1 VHGWQRLADPDG
13 WVPDHCPAGF
23 QQLEP
28 QPHVHTGR
36 PDREMASLDL
46 WGQVR
51 VAVLQTFGA
60 QGRMTLAQK
69 FRAWEEEALKVERGA
84 AMQPDAW
91 KQTVEQRQLAQ
102 SSPFAQGLLSVC
114 HRDVV
119 LAAQDKAIRSA
130 LSPSL
135 CAMIRA
141 PDEVGLTRGNVAE
154 LQTNH
159 LLIIDNAL
167 PHNVVEGCRLEA
179 EALDAKGYLR
189 PPAMHRAL
197 GDRRD
202 RLVGIEE
209 KSELLVPGGHL
220 VRLIQ
225 YLKSLAAELIDGGYN
240 EALTVPPSIM
250 LACYDGQ
257 GAFYKPHMDSMDDDP
272 RLVTAIFYLVDD
284 KWDGRLEADGGNLIW
299 WTVTEDDLESAH
311 SEREKH
317 QLEPKVETRRSSF
330 HLAVVLC
337 CFLSCA
343 QAGRLVVF
351 NSRTVMHEVMPT
363 HRKRFA
369 VTLWFFRG
377 ATP

>member
-1 VHGWQRLADPDG
+1 
-13 WVPDHCPAGF
+13 
-23 QQLEP
+23 
-28 QPHVHTGR
+28 
-36 PDREMASLDL
+36 
-46 WGQVR
+46 
-51 VAVLQTFGA
+51 
-60 QGRMTLAQK
+60 
-69 FRAWEEEALKVERGA
+69 
-84 AMQPDAW
+84 
-91 KQTVEQRQLAQ
+91 
-102 SSPFAQGLLSVC
+102 
-114 HRDVV
+114 
-119 LAAQDKAIRSA
+119 
-130 LSPSL
+130 
-135 CAMIRA
+135 
-141 PDEVGLTRGNVAE
+141 
-154 LQTNH
+154 
-159 LLIIDNAL
+159 
-167 PHNVVEGCRLEA
+167 
-179 EALDAKGYLR
+179 
-189 PPAMHRAL
+189 
-197 GDRRD
+197 
-202 RLVGIEE
+202 
-209 KSELLVPGGHL
+209 
-220 VRLIQ
+220 
-225 YLKSLAAELIDGGYN
+225 
-240 EALTVPPSIM
+240 M